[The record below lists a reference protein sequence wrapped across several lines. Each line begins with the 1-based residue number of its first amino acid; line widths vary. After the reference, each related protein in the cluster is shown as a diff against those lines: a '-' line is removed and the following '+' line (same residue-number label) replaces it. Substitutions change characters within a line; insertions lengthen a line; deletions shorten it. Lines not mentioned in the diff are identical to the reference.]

1 MSLNRTLIYFTSS
14 FEATFSKSKIMK
26 RKFHRELISR
36 NHADRKYGVVGVP
49 FGKGQLKSGVGNA
62 PEAIRAQKL
71 LTELH
76 LMAYGGGLGTHPNL
90 RTMFDQYYWFLS
102 PGYDVKDYGDVTYPA
117 VETAEKFDHNMKALE
132 HIAACHKKCS
142 PRKERRNHAEWPVW
156 YTTDPAAHALMY
168 RYVSSPFQV
177 SEKVQDVIKDGRVC
191 VTLGGDH
198 SVSIGTIDGHVKARG
213 NVAVL
218 WVDAHA
224 DLNTA
229 DTSLTG
235 NIHGMPVALLAKELS
250 DYWPYIPGMDWQ
262 KPTLSIKQFAY
273 IGLRSVDEYE
283 RVIMDK
289 YSITAFGMEDIEYKG
304 IVNIVNEA
312 LQSIDPL
319 SMLPLHV
326 SFDIDCLD
334 PLEAPSTGTPGIC
347 YHFYI
352 YYKSEGLGNVMNTWI
367 NKLDS
372 LDVETVTSMSQPS
385 RSAVSSSGSGAEV
398 PPSRISNDE
407 LQSFRGGMSLREGIQ
422 VMEQAHRT
430 GRLSAIDL
438 VEVNPSIGD
447 KRDVHLTIQAA
458 KHLLQAVFG
467 RQRRGNYP
475 NDELVKLVNYNKLDK
490 ETNVLK

>member
-1 MSLNRTLIYFTSS
+1 MSSLNRVRAQESEVFYNITVTVLIIRKTMSLNRTLIYFTSS

-36 NHADRKYGVVGVP
+36 NHADRKYGIVGVP

-71 LTELH
+71 LTDLNR
-76 LMAYGGGLGTHPNL
+76 M
-90 RTMFDQYYWFLS
+90 
-102 PGYDVKDYGDVTYPA
+102 GYDVKDYGDVTYPA

-132 HIAACHKKCS
+132 HIAACHKK
-142 PRKERRNHAEWPVW
+142 
-156 YTTDPAAHALMY
+156 
-168 RYVSSPFQV
+168 V
-177 SEKVQDVIKDGRVC
+177 SEKVQDVMKDGRVC

-304 IVNIVNEA
+304 IVNVVNEA

-319 SMLPLHV
+319 STLPLHV

-334 PLEAPSTGTPGIC
+334 PLEAPSTGTP
-347 YHFYI
+347 
-352 YYKSEGLGNVMNTWI
+352 V
-367 NKLDS
+367 
-372 LDVETVTSMSQPS
+372 
-385 RSAVSSSGSGAEV
+385 
-398 PPSRISNDE
+398 
-407 LQSFRGGMSLREGIQ
+407 RGGMSLREGIQ

-490 ETNVLK
+490 ETNVNPSGKERTPRDLKQDKLFSR

>member
-14 FEATFSKSKIMK
+14 FEATFSKHKIMK

-36 NHADRKYGVVGVP
+36 NHADRKYGIVGVP

-71 LTELH
+71 LTDLH
-76 LMAYGGGLGTHPNL
+76 LM
-90 RTMFDQYYWFLS
+90 
-102 PGYDVKDYGDVTYPA
+102 GYDVKDYGDVTYPA

-132 HIAACHKKCS
+132 HIAACHKKVQNIL
-142 PRKERRNHAEWPVW
+142 PKERRNHAEWPVW
-156 YTTDPAAHALMY
+156 YTRDPAAHALMY
-168 RYVSSPFQV
+168 CYVSSPFQV

-304 IVNIVNEA
+304 IVNVVNEA

-319 SMLPLHV
+319 SILPLHV

-334 PLEAPSTGTPGIC
+334 PLEAPSTGTP
-347 YHFYI
+347 
-352 YYKSEGLGNVMNTWI
+352 
-367 NKLDS
+367 DS
-372 LDVETVTSMSQPS
+372 LGVEVVTPTSQPS

-398 PPSRISNDE
+398 LHSRISNDE
-407 LQSFRGGMSLREGIQ
+407 LQSCEPKDRKMG
-422 VMEQAHRT
+422 T
-430 GRLSAIDL
+430 
-438 VEVNPSIGD
+438 
-447 KRDVHLTIQAA
+447 
-458 KHLLQAVFG
+458 
-467 RQRRGNYP
+467 
-475 NDELVKLVNYNKLDK
+475 
-490 ETNVLK
+490 

>member
-36 NHADRKYGVVGVP
+36 NHADRKYGIVGVP

-76 LMAYGGGLGTHPNL
+76 LM
-90 RTMFDQYYWFLS
+90 
-102 PGYDVKDYGDVTYPA
+102 GYDVKDYGDVTYPA

-132 HIAACHKKCS
+132 HIAACHKKVQNIL
-142 PRKERRNHAEWPVW
+142 PKERRNHTEWPVW

-352 YYKSEGLGNVMNTWI
+352 YYK
-367 NKLDS
+367 
-372 LDVETVTSMSQPS
+372 PS

-407 LQSFRGGMSLREGIQ
+407 LQSCEPKDRKMG
-422 VMEQAHRT
+422 T
-430 GRLSAIDL
+430 
-438 VEVNPSIGD
+438 
-447 KRDVHLTIQAA
+447 
-458 KHLLQAVFG
+458 
-467 RQRRGNYP
+467 
-475 NDELVKLVNYNKLDK
+475 
-490 ETNVLK
+490 